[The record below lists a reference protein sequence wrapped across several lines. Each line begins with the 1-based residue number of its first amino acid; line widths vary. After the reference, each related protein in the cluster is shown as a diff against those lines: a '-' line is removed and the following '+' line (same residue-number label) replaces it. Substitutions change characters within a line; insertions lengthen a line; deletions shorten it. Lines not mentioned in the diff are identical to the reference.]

1 MDFLVEVAGW
11 FTDPANWAGSDG
23 IPTRLIEHVVLSG
36 APLLVAVAIGLPLG
50 LWVGHTGRAAA
61 IVVNLSNVGRAV
73 PSLAILIIAFM
84 LLSPPLV
91 ALGLRRD
98 VGEVATALAMIAL
111 AIPPIVTNAYIGLH
125 EVDRELVEAGRGM
138 GMRETQLLWSVE
150 LPVALPVILAGI
162 RTSAVQVV
170 ATATLGAVV
179 ATGGLGRYIID
190 GIAQRAHEEVF
201 AGALLVA
208 TLSTVTELAFA
219 LAQRRAV
226 SPGLR
231 REAAAR
237 LDEVVEAGSR
247 GEAGIV

>member
-1 MDFLVEVAGW
+1 MEFLSEVAGW
-11 FTDPANWAGSDG
+11 LADPANWSGNDG
-23 IPTRLIEHVVLSG
+23 IPTRLIEHFVLSG
-36 APLLVAVAIGLPLG
+36 VPLLVAMAFALPLG
-50 LWVGHTGRAAA
+50 LWVGHTGRGAA

-84 LLSPPLV
+84 LLSTPLV

-98 VGEVATALAMIAL
+98 VGEVATALAMFAL
-111 AIPPIVTNAYIGLH
+111 AVPPMVTNAYVGLQ
-125 EVDRELVEAGRGM
+125 EVDREVVEVGRGM
-138 GMRETQLLWSVE
+138 GMRDTQLLWRVE
-150 LPVALPVILAGI
+150 LPLALPVVLAGV

-208 TLSTVTELAFA
+208 VLSIAAELAFA
-219 LAQRRAV
+219 LVQRCAT

-231 REAAAR
+231 TPIPPSERQYSGAT
-237 LDEVVEAGSR
+237 
-247 GEAGIV
+247 